1 MLFKKCQHV
10 VTDGVHLSYRYLDR
24 DKLKLFP
31 EATAEVPAELPKTKN
46 YWSSLPF
53 FFPSRPGWTVSP
65 HQAQRSG
72 VSLDL
77 AGRSRQP
84 AVSSPDSLP
93 DPQVGSQ
100 SQTQSL
106 PPGQAGG
113 LLPTCVLH
121 RGLKRKSCIFE
132 LPVKGVSHKVALRCV
147 GCREGPVTWRG
158 PAQRPIQYWGEGG
171 GCLQTSSKLMP
182 Q

>member
-1 MLFKKCQHV
+1 M
-10 VTDGVHLSYRYLDR
+10 TDGVYLSYRYLDR
-24 DKLKLFP
+24 DKLKLFS
-31 EATAEVPAELPKTKN
+31 EAVAEVPAELPKTKN

-53 FFPSRPGWTVSP
+53 FFPSRPGRTVSP

-84 AVSSPDSLP
+84 AVRSPDSLP

-106 PPGQAGG
+106 PPGQTGG
-113 LLPTCVLH
+113 LLPTCVLQ
-121 RGLKRKSCIFE
+121 RGLKRKSCIFQ
-132 LPVKGVSHKVALRCV
+132 LPVKRCV
-147 GCREGPVTWRG
+147 RQSCLEVRG
-158 PAQRPIQYWGEGG
+158 V
-171 GCLQTSSKLMP
+171 
-182 Q
+182 